1 LQRKKERDNARRFEG
16 DAHVLRHTCT
26 TWLMQKGVDLWA
38 AAGFPGM
45 TVRQL
50 EQSYGHHHPDY
61 QQQAVAALGCQHA
74 QTGSI
79 RGARS

>member
-1 LQRKKERDNARRFEG
+1 
-16 DAHVLRHTCT
+16 
-26 TWLMQKGVDLWA
+26 MQKGVDLWA

-45 TVRQL
+45 TVQQL